1 MKWKEYLPGYSY
13 VNPSLPFRR
22 GRRADAVNAFG
33 HANVDVALLHLVRE
47 AVRVVGVDHLEN
59 AVVER
64 GNALRVG
71 AVAAGDDDGCKAAVV
86 AAGYVLR
93 PARC

>member
-1 MKWKEYLPGYSY
+1 M
-13 VNPSLPFRR
+13 
-22 GRRADAVNAFG
+22 
-33 HANVDVALLHLVRE
+33 LHLVCE
-47 AVRVVGVDHLEN
+47 AVRVVGVDHVEN

-71 AVAAGDDDGCKAAVV
+71 AVAAGDDDGGKAAVV